1 MVYCNHL
8 CTLGGTEQLSEGEN
22 RFPGNL
28 QNAPKSAVEDA
39 VALSPPSEV
48 EENRK
53 SETEPEGEDGRGGD
67 KEEPGNVQ
75 VDLVA
80 DDEDEVLFLYEGNAE
95 QAEKRTVEEE
105 AVLLDVTREAAA
117 AKESKEEEK
126 LKEGGGAKRK
136 RTAETDGQ
144 EGTNEDERLLV
155 ENEAMKEKGEGG
167 EPEVEVTFDTT
178 AFEETP
184 LTEGMKKIR
193 DLELELNALEKK
205 EELIKMQKATV
216 LQELR
221 KEKKK
226 ALLLLKNSLEQE

>member
-1 MVYCNHL
+1 M
-8 CTLGGTEQLSEGEN
+8 
-22 RFPGNL
+22 
-28 QNAPKSAVEDA
+28 
-39 VALSPPSEV
+39 ALSPPSEV

-53 SETEPEGEDGRGGD
+53 SETEGRGGD
-67 KEEPGNVQ
+67 KGDHDNVQ
-75 VDLVA
+75 VDLTV
-80 DDEDEVLFLYEGNAE
+80 DDEDDVEFLYEGNAE

-126 LKEGGGAKRK
+126 LKEGGGIKRK

-155 ENEAMKEKGEGG
+155 ENEAMKEKREKG
-167 EPEVEVTFDTT
+167 EPEIKVILDTT

-184 LTEGMKKIR
+184 LTEGMTKIR
-193 DLELELNALEKK
+193 DLELELNALQKK

-221 KEKKK
+221 KEKKR

>member
-1 MVYCNHL
+1 M

-39 VALSPPSEV
+39 VALSPPSKV

-126 LKEGGGAKRK
+126 LKEGGGIKRK

-155 ENEAMKEKGEGG
+155 ENGAMKGKREKGE
-167 EPEVEVTFDTT
+167 PEIKVILDTT

-193 DLELELNALEKK
+193 DLQLELSALKKK
-205 EELIKMQKATV
+205 EALIK
-216 LQELR
+216 QELR
-221 KEKKK
+221 EEEKRV
-226 ALLLLKNSLEQE
+226 LLLLQNSLEQE

>member
-1 MVYCNHL
+1 M

-39 VALSPPSEV
+39 VALSPPSKV

-80 DDEDEVLFLYEGNAE
+80 DDEDEVLVLYEGNAE
-95 QAEKRTVEEE
+95 QAEERTVEEE

-126 LKEGGGAKRK
+126 LKEGGGIKRK

-155 ENEAMKEKGEGG
+155 ENEAMKGKREKD
-167 EPEVEVTFDTT
+167 EPEIKVILDTT

-193 DLELELNALEKK
+193 DLQLELSALKKK
-205 EELIKMQKATV
+205 EALIK
-216 LQELR
+216 QELR
-221 KEKKK
+221 EEEKRV
-226 ALLLLKNSLEQE
+226 LLLLQNSLEQE

>member
-1 MVYCNHL
+1 M

-39 VALSPPSEV
+39 VALSPPSKV

-105 AVLLDVTREAAA
+105 AVLSDVTREAAA

-126 LKEGGGAKRK
+126 LKEGGGIKRK

-144 EGTNEDERLLV
+144 EGTNEDDERLLV
-155 ENEAMKEKGEGG
+155 KNEAMKGKREKG
-167 EPEVEVTFDTT
+167 EPEVKVILDMT

-193 DLELELNALEKK
+193 DLQLELSALKKK
-205 EELIKMQKATV
+205 EALIK
-216 LQELR
+216 QELR
-221 KEKKK
+221 EEEKRV
-226 ALLLLKNSLEQE
+226 LLLLQNSLEQE

>member
-1 MVYCNHL
+1 M

-39 VALSPPSEV
+39 VALSPPSKV

-105 AVLLDVTREAAA
+105 AVLSDVTREASA

-126 LKEGGGAKRK
+126 LKEGGGIKRK

-144 EGTNEDERLLV
+144 EGTNEDDERLLV
-155 ENEAMKEKGEGG
+155 KNEAMKGKREKD
-167 EPEVEVTFDTT
+167 EPEIKVILDTT

-193 DLELELNALEKK
+193 DLQLELSALKKK
-205 EELIKMQKATV
+205 EALIK
-216 LQELR
+216 QELR
-221 KEKKK
+221 EEEKRV
-226 ALLLLKNSLEQE
+226 LLLLQNSLEQE

>member
-1 MVYCNHL
+1 M

-39 VALSPPSEV
+39 VALSPPSKV

-105 AVLLDVTREAAA
+105 AVLSDVTREAAA

-126 LKEGGGAKRK
+126 LKEGGGIKRK

-144 EGTNEDERLLV
+144 EGTNEDDERLLV
-155 ENEAMKEKGEGG
+155 KNEAMKGKREKD
-167 EPEVEVTFDTT
+167 EPEIKVILDMT

-193 DLELELNALEKK
+193 DLQLELSALKKK
-205 EELIKMQKATV
+205 EALIK
-216 LQELR
+216 QELR
-221 KEKKK
+221 EEEKRV
-226 ALLLLKNSLEQE
+226 LLLLQNSLEQE

>member
-1 MVYCNHL
+1 M
-8 CTLGGTEQLSEGEN
+8 
-22 RFPGNL
+22 
-28 QNAPKSAVEDA
+28 
-39 VALSPPSEV
+39 ALLPPSEV

-75 VDLVA
+75 VDLTV
-80 DDEDEVLFLYEGNAE
+80 DDEDDVEFLYEGNAE

-126 LKEGGGAKRK
+126 LKEGGGIKRK

-155 ENEAMKEKGEGG
+155 ENEAMKEKREKG
-167 EPEVEVTFDTT
+167 EPEIKVILDTT

-193 DLELELNALEKK
+193 DLQLELSALEKK
-205 EELIKMQKATV
+205 EALIKMQKETV

-221 KEKKK
+221 EEKKK
-226 ALLLLKNSLEQE
+226 ALLLLQNSLEQE

>member
-1 MVYCNHL
+1 M
-8 CTLGGTEQLSEGEN
+8 
-22 RFPGNL
+22 
-28 QNAPKSAVEDA
+28 
-39 VALSPPSEV
+39 ALSPPSKV

-53 SETEPEGEDGRGGD
+53 SETEPEGGDGRGGD

-105 AVLLDVTREAAA
+105 AVLSDVTREAAA

-126 LKEGGGAKRK
+126 LKEGGGIKRK

-144 EGTNEDERLLV
+144 EGTNEDDERLLV
-155 ENEAMKEKGEGG
+155 KNEAMKGKREEG
-167 EPEVEVTFDTT
+167 EPEIKVILDTT

-193 DLELELNALEKK
+193 DLQLELSALKKK
-205 EELIKMQKATV
+205 EALIK
-216 LQELR
+216 QELR
-221 KEKKK
+221 EEEKRV
-226 ALLLLKNSLEQE
+226 LLLLQNSLEQE

>member
-1 MVYCNHL
+1 M
-8 CTLGGTEQLSEGEN
+8 
-22 RFPGNL
+22 
-28 QNAPKSAVEDA
+28 
-39 VALSPPSEV
+39 ALSPPSKV

-53 SETEPEGEDGRGGD
+53 SETEPEGGDGRGGD

-105 AVLLDVTREAAA
+105 AVLSDVTREASA

-126 LKEGGGAKRK
+126 LKEGGGIKRK

-144 EGTNEDERLLV
+144 EGTNEDDERLLV
-155 ENEAMKEKGEGG
+155 KNEAMKGKREKGE
-167 EPEVEVTFDTT
+167 PEIKVILDTT

-193 DLELELNALEKK
+193 DLQLELSALKKK
-205 EELIKMQKATV
+205 EALIK
-216 LQELR
+216 QELR
-221 KEKKK
+221 EEEKRV
-226 ALLLLKNSLEQE
+226 LLLLQNSLEQE

>member
-1 MVYCNHL
+1 M
-8 CTLGGTEQLSEGEN
+8 
-22 RFPGNL
+22 
-28 QNAPKSAVEDA
+28 
-39 VALSPPSEV
+39 ALLPPSEV

-53 SETEPEGEDGRGGD
+53 SETEGRGGD
-67 KEEPGNVQ
+67 KGDHDNVQ
-75 VDLVA
+75 VDLTV
-80 DDEDEVLFLYEGNAE
+80 DDEDDVEFLYEGNAE

-136 RTAETDGQ
+136 RTAETDGK

-155 ENEAMKEKGEGG
+155 ENEAMKEKREKG
-167 EPEVEVTFDTT
+167 EPEIKVILDTT

-193 DLELELNALEKK
+193 DLQLELSALEKK
-205 EELIKMQKATV
+205 EALIKMQKETV

-221 KEKKK
+221 EEKKK
-226 ALLLLKNSLEQE
+226 ALLLLQNSLEQE

>member
-1 MVYCNHL
+1 M
-8 CTLGGTEQLSEGEN
+8 
-22 RFPGNL
+22 
-28 QNAPKSAVEDA
+28 
-39 VALSPPSEV
+39 ALLPPSEV

-53 SETEPEGEDGRGGD
+53 SETEGRGGD
-67 KEEPGNVQ
+67 KEDHDNVQ
-75 VDLVA
+75 VDLTA
-80 DDEDEVLFLYEGNAE
+80 DDGDDVVCVYEGNAE

-136 RTAETDGQ
+136 RTAETDGK

-155 ENEAMKEKGEGG
+155 ENEAMKEKREKG
-167 EPEVEVTFDTT
+167 EPEVKVILDTT

-193 DLELELNALEKK
+193 DLQLELSALEKK
-205 EELIKMQKATV
+205 EALIKMQKETV

-221 KEKKK
+221 EEKKK
-226 ALLLLKNSLEQE
+226 ALLLLQNSLEQE

>member
-1 MVYCNHL
+1 M

-75 VDLVA
+75 VDLIA

-126 LKEGGGAKRK
+126 LKEGGGIKRK

-155 ENEAMKEKGEGG
+155 ENEAMKEKREKG
-167 EPEVEVTFDTT
+167 EPEIKVILDTT

-193 DLELELNALEKK
+193 DLQLELSALEKK
-205 EELIKMQKATV
+205 EALIKMQKETV

-221 KEKKK
+221 KEKKR
-226 ALLLLKNSLEQE
+226 ALLLLQNSLEQE

>member
-1 MVYCNHL
+1 M

-22 RFPGNL
+22 RFPGHL

-75 VDLVA
+75 VDLIA

-126 LKEGGGAKRK
+126 LKEGGGIKRK

-155 ENEAMKEKGEGG
+155 ENETMKEKREKG
-167 EPEVEVTFDTT
+167 EPEIKVILDTT

-193 DLELELNALEKK
+193 DLELELNTLEKK

>member
-1 MVYCNHL
+1 M

-39 VALSPPSEV
+39 VALSPPSKV

-126 LKEGGGAKRK
+126 LKEGGGIKRK

-155 ENEAMKEKGEGG
+155 ENEAMKGKREKGE
-167 EPEVEVTFDTT
+167 PEIKVILDMT

-193 DLELELNALEKK
+193 DLQLELSALKKK
-205 EELIKMQKATV
+205 EALIK
-216 LQELR
+216 QELR
-221 KEKKK
+221 EEEKRV
-226 ALLLLKNSLEQE
+226 LLLLQNSLEQE

>member
-1 MVYCNHL
+1 M

-39 VALSPPSEV
+39 VALSPPSKV

-67 KEEPGNVQ
+67 KEEPGNIQ

-80 DDEDEVLFLYEGNAE
+80 GDEDEVLFLYEGNAE

-126 LKEGGGAKRK
+126 LKEGGGIKRK

-155 ENEAMKEKGEGG
+155 ENEAMKGKREKGE
-167 EPEVEVTFDTT
+167 PEIKVILDTT

-193 DLELELNALEKK
+193 DLQLELSALKKK
-205 EELIKMQKATV
+205 EALIK
-216 LQELR
+216 QELR
-221 KEKKK
+221 EEEKRV
-226 ALLLLKNSLEQE
+226 LLLLQNSLEQE

>member
-1 MVYCNHL
+1 M
-8 CTLGGTEQLSEGEN
+8 
-22 RFPGNL
+22 
-28 QNAPKSAVEDA
+28 
-39 VALSPPSEV
+39 ALLPPSEV

-53 SETEPEGEDGRGGD
+53 SETEGRGGD
-67 KEEPGNVQ
+67 KGDHDNVQ
-75 VDLVA
+75 VDLTV
-80 DDEDEVLFLYEGNAE
+80 DDEDDVEFLYEGNAE

-126 LKEGGGAKRK
+126 LKEGGGIKRK

-155 ENEAMKEKGEGG
+155 ENEAMKEKREKG
-167 EPEVEVTFDTT
+167 EPEVKVTFDTT

-221 KEKKK
+221 KEKKR

>member
-1 MVYCNHL
+1 M

-39 VALSPPSEV
+39 VALSPPSKV

-67 KEEPGNVQ
+67 KEEPGNIQ

-80 DDEDEVLFLYEGNAE
+80 GDEDEVLFLYEGNAE

-105 AVLLDVTREAAA
+105 AVLSDVTREAAA

-126 LKEGGGAKRK
+126 LKEGGGAKR
-136 RTAETDGQ
+136 
-144 EGTNEDERLLV
+144 
-155 ENEAMKEKGEGG
+155 
-167 EPEVEVTFDTT
+167 
-178 AFEETP
+178 
-184 LTEGMKKIR
+184 LTG
-193 DLELELNALEKK
+193 
-205 EELIKMQKATV
+205 
-216 LQELR
+216 
-221 KEKKK
+221 KK
-226 ALLLLKNSLEQE
+226 AQMKMKGSLLKMRL

>member
-1 MVYCNHL
+1 M
-8 CTLGGTEQLSEGEN
+8 S
-22 RFPGNL
+22 
-28 QNAPKSAVEDA
+28 
-39 VALSPPSEV
+39 LSPPSKV

-53 SETEPEGEDGRGGD
+53 SETEPEGGDGRGGD

-105 AVLLDVTREAAA
+105 AVLSDVTREASA

-126 LKEGGGAKRK
+126 LKEGGGIKRK

-144 EGTNEDERLLV
+144 EGTNEDDKRLLV
-155 ENEAMKEKGEGG
+155 KNEAMKGKREKGE
-167 EPEVEVTFDTT
+167 PEIKVILDTT

-193 DLELELNALEKK
+193 DLQLELSALKKK
-205 EELIKMQKATV
+205 EALIK
-216 LQELR
+216 QELR
-221 KEKKK
+221 EEEKRV
-226 ALLLLKNSLEQE
+226 LLLLQNSLEQE

>member
-1 MVYCNHL
+1 M
-8 CTLGGTEQLSEGEN
+8 
-22 RFPGNL
+22 
-28 QNAPKSAVEDA
+28 
-39 VALSPPSEV
+39 ALSPPSEV

-53 SETEPEGEDGRGGD
+53 SETEGRGGD
-67 KEEPGNVQ
+67 KGDHDNVQ
-75 VDLVA
+75 VDLTV
-80 DDEDEVLFLYEGNAE
+80 DDEDDVEFLYEGNAE

-126 LKEGGGAKRK
+126 LKEGGGIKRK

-155 ENEAMKEKGEGG
+155 ENEAMKEKREKG
-167 EPEVEVTFDTT
+167 EPEVKVTFDTT

-193 DLELELNALEKK
+193 DLQLELSSLEKK
-205 EELIKMQKATV
+205 EALIKMQKETV

-221 KEKKK
+221 EEKKK
-226 ALLLLKNSLEQE
+226 ALLLLQNSLEQE

>member
-1 MVYCNHL
+1 M
-8 CTLGGTEQLSEGEN
+8 
-22 RFPGNL
+22 
-28 QNAPKSAVEDA
+28 
-39 VALSPPSEV
+39 ALLPPSEV

-53 SETEPEGEDGRGGD
+53 SETEGRGGD
-67 KEEPGNVQ
+67 KGDHDNVQ
-75 VDLVA
+75 VDLTV
-80 DDEDEVLFLYEGNAE
+80 DDGDDVVCVYEGNAE

-126 LKEGGGAKRK
+126 LKEGGGIKRK

-155 ENEAMKEKGEGG
+155 ENEAMKEKREKG
-167 EPEVEVTFDTT
+167 EPEIKVILDTT

-184 LTEGMKKIR
+184 LTEGMTKIR
-193 DLELELNALEKK
+193 DLELELNALQKK

-221 KEKKK
+221 KEKKR
-226 ALLLLKNSLEQE
+226 ALLLLQNSLEQE

>member
-1 MVYCNHL
+1 M

-39 VALSPPSEV
+39 VALSPPSKV

-105 AVLLDVTREAAA
+105 AVLSDVTREAAA

-126 LKEGGGAKRK
+126 LKEGGGIKRK

-144 EGTNEDERLLV
+144 EGTNEDDERLLV
-155 ENEAMKEKGEGG
+155 KNEAMKGKREKG
-167 EPEVEVTFDTT
+167 EPEVKVILDTT

-193 DLELELNALEKK
+193 DLQLELSALEKK
-205 EELIKMQKATV
+205 EALIK
-216 LQELR
+216 QELR
-221 KEKKK
+221 EEEKRV
-226 ALLLLKNSLEQE
+226 LLLLQNSLEQE

>member
-1 MVYCNHL
+1 M

-39 VALSPPSEV
+39 VALSPPSKV

-53 SETEPEGEDGRGGD
+53 SETEPEGGDGRGGD

-126 LKEGGGAKRK
+126 LKEGGGIKRK

-144 EGTNEDERLLV
+144 EGTNEDDERLLV
-155 ENEAMKEKGEGG
+155 KNEAMKGKREKG
-167 EPEVEVTFDTT
+167 EPEVKVILDMT

-193 DLELELNALEKK
+193 DLQLELSALKKK
-205 EELIKMQKATV
+205 EALIK
-216 LQELR
+216 QELR
-221 KEKKK
+221 EEEKRV
-226 ALLLLKNSLEQE
+226 LLLLQNSLEQE

>member
-1 MVYCNHL
+1 M
-8 CTLGGTEQLSEGEN
+8 
-22 RFPGNL
+22 
-28 QNAPKSAVEDA
+28 
-39 VALSPPSEV
+39 ALLPPSEV

-80 DDEDEVLFLYEGNAE
+80 ADEDEVLFLYEGNAE

-126 LKEGGGAKRK
+126 LKEGGGIKRK

-155 ENEAMKEKGEGG
+155 ENEAMKEKREKG
-167 EPEVEVTFDTT
+167 EPEVKVTFDTT

-193 DLELELNALEKK
+193 DLQLELSALEKK
-205 EELIKMQKATV
+205 EALIKMQKETV

-221 KEKKK
+221 KEKKR
-226 ALLLLKNSLEQE
+226 ALLLLQNSLEQE

>member
-1 MVYCNHL
+1 L

-39 VALSPPSEV
+39 VALSPPSKV

-75 VDLVA
+75 VDLIA

-126 LKEGGGAKRK
+126 LKEGGGIKRK

-155 ENEAMKEKGEGG
+155 ENEAMKEKREKG
-167 EPEVEVTFDTT
+167 EPEVKVTFDTT

-193 DLELELNALEKK
+193 DLQLELSALEKK
-205 EELIKMQKATV
+205 EALIKMQKETV

-221 KEKKK
+221 KEKKN
-226 ALLLLKNSLEQE
+226 ALLLLQNSLEQE

>member
-1 MVYCNHL
+1 M
-8 CTLGGTEQLSEGEN
+8 
-22 RFPGNL
+22 
-28 QNAPKSAVEDA
+28 
-39 VALSPPSEV
+39 ALSPPSEV

-75 VDLVA
+75 VDLIA

-126 LKEGGGAKRK
+126 LKEGGGIKRK

-155 ENEAMKEKGEGG
+155 ENEAMKEKREKG
-167 EPEVEVTFDTT
+167 EPEIKVILDTT

-193 DLELELNALEKK
+193 DLQLELSALEKK
-205 EELIKMQKATV
+205 EALIKMQKETV

-221 KEKKK
+221 KEKKR
-226 ALLLLKNSLEQE
+226 ALLLLQNSLEQE

>member
-1 MVYCNHL
+1 M
-8 CTLGGTEQLSEGEN
+8 
-22 RFPGNL
+22 
-28 QNAPKSAVEDA
+28 
-39 VALSPPSEV
+39 ALSPPSKV

-75 VDLVA
+75 VDLIA

-126 LKEGGGAKRK
+126 LKEGGGIKRK

-155 ENEAMKEKGEGG
+155 ENEAMKEKREKG
-167 EPEVEVTFDTT
+167 EPEVKVTFDTT

-193 DLELELNALEKK
+193 DLQLELSALEKK
-205 EELIKMQKATV
+205 EALIKMQKETV

-221 KEKKK
+221 KEKKR
-226 ALLLLKNSLEQE
+226 ALLLLQNSLEQE

>member
-1 MVYCNHL
+1 M
-8 CTLGGTEQLSEGEN
+8 
-22 RFPGNL
+22 
-28 QNAPKSAVEDA
+28 
-39 VALSPPSEV
+39 ALSPPSEV

-126 LKEGGGAKRK
+126 LKEGGGIKRK

-155 ENEAMKEKGEGG
+155 ENEAMKEKREKG
-167 EPEVEVTFDTT
+167 EPEVKVILDTT

-193 DLELELNALEKK
+193 DLQLELSALEKK
-205 EELIKMQKATV
+205 EALIKMQKETV

-221 KEKKK
+221 KEKKR
-226 ALLLLKNSLEQE
+226 ALLLLQNSLEQE

>member
-1 MVYCNHL
+1 M

-39 VALSPPSEV
+39 VALSPPSKV

-53 SETEPEGEDGRGGD
+53 SETEPEGGNGRGGD

-105 AVLLDVTREAAA
+105 AVLSDVTREAAS

-126 LKEGGGAKRK
+126 LKEGGGIKRK

-155 ENEAMKEKGEGG
+155 ENEAMKGKREKGE
-167 EPEVEVTFDTT
+167 PEIKVILDTT

-193 DLELELNALEKK
+193 DLQLELSALEKK
-205 EELIKMQKATV
+205 EALIKMQKETV

-221 KEKKK
+221 KEKKR
-226 ALLLLKNSLEQE
+226 ALLLLKNSLENE

>member
-1 MVYCNHL
+1 M

-39 VALSPPSEV
+39 VALSPPSKV

-105 AVLLDVTREAAA
+105 AVLSDVTREAAA

-136 RTAETDGQ
+136 RTAETDGK

-155 ENEAMKEKGEGG
+155 ENEAMKEKREKG
-167 EPEVEVTFDTT
+167 EPEVKVILDTT

-193 DLELELNALEKK
+193 DLQLELSALKKK
-205 EELIKMQKATV
+205 EALIK
-216 LQELR
+216 QELR
-221 KEKKK
+221 EEEKRV
-226 ALLLLKNSLEQE
+226 LLLLQNSLEQE

>member
-1 MVYCNHL
+1 M
-8 CTLGGTEQLSEGEN
+8 
-22 RFPGNL
+22 
-28 QNAPKSAVEDA
+28 
-39 VALSPPSEV
+39 ALSPPSKV
-48 EENRK
+48 EENGK

-67 KEEPGNVQ
+67 KKDPGNVQ
-75 VDLVA
+75 VDLTA
-80 DDEDEVLFLYEGNAE
+80 DDEDDVVCVYERNAE
-95 QAEKRTVEEE
+95 EAEKRIVEEE
-105 AVLLDVTREAAA
+105 AVLLDVTREAEA
-117 AKESKEEEK
+117 AKESKEKEK

-136 RTAETDGQ
+136 RTAETDGK

-155 ENEAMKEKGEGG
+155 ENVSMKEKGEGG

-221 KEKKK
+221 KEKKES
-226 ALLLLKNSLEQE
+226 AAASEELS

>member
-1 MVYCNHL
+1 M

-39 VALSPPSEV
+39 VALSPPSEG

-53 SETEPEGEDGRGGD
+53 SETELEGEEGRGGD
-67 KEEPGNVQ
+67 KEDHDNVQ
-75 VDLVA
+75 VDLTA
-80 DDEDEVLFLYEGNAE
+80 DDEDDVVCVYERNAE
-95 QAEKRTVEEE
+95 QAEKRIVEKE
-105 AVLLDVTREAAA
+105 AVLLDVTREAEA
-117 AKESKEEEK
+117 AKTSKKEEK
-126 LKEGGGAKRK
+126 LKEGGGIKRK

-155 ENEAMKEKGEGG
+155 ENEAMKGKREKGE
-167 EPEVEVTFDTT
+167 PEIKVILDTT

-193 DLELELNALEKK
+193 DLQLELNALEKK
-205 EELIKMQKATV
+205 EELVKMQKAAV

-221 KEKKK
+221 KEKER
-226 ALLLLKNSLEQE
+226 ALLLLKNSLEHE

>member
-1 MVYCNHL
+1 M
-8 CTLGGTEQLSEGEN
+8 
-22 RFPGNL
+22 
-28 QNAPKSAVEDA
+28 
-39 VALSPPSEV
+39 ALSPPSKV
-48 EENRK
+48 EENGK

-75 VDLVA
+75 VDLIA
-80 DDEDEVLFLYEGNAE
+80 DDEDDVVCVYERNAE
-95 QAEKRTVEEE
+95 EAEKRIVEEE
-105 AVLLDVTREAAA
+105 AVLLDVTREAEA
-117 AKESKEEEK
+117 AKKSKEEEK

-136 RTAETDGQ
+136 RTAETDGK

-155 ENEAMKEKGEGG
+155 ENVSMKEKGEGG

-184 LTEGMKKIR
+184 LTEGMTKIR
-193 DLELELNALEKK
+193 DLELELNALQKK

>member
-1 MVYCNHL
+1 M
-8 CTLGGTEQLSEGEN
+8 
-22 RFPGNL
+22 
-28 QNAPKSAVEDA
+28 
-39 VALSPPSEV
+39 ALLPPSEV

-53 SETEPEGEDGRGGD
+53 SETEGRGGD
-67 KEEPGNVQ
+67 KGDHDNVQ
-75 VDLVA
+75 VDLTV
-80 DDEDEVLFLYEGNAE
+80 DDEDDVEFLYEGNAE

-136 RTAETDGQ
+136 RTAETDGK

-155 ENEAMKEKGEGG
+155 ENEAKKEKKEKV
-167 EPEVEVTFDTT
+167 EPEIKVILDTT

-193 DLELELNALEKK
+193 DLQLELSALEKK
-205 EELIKMQKATV
+205 EALIKMQKETV

-221 KEKKK
+221 KEKKR
-226 ALLLLKNSLEQE
+226 ALLLLQNSLEQE

>member
-1 MVYCNHL
+1 M

-39 VALSPPSEV
+39 VALSPPSKV

-53 SETEPEGEDGRGGD
+53 SETEPEVEDGRGGD
-67 KEEPGNVQ
+67 KEEPGNIQ

-80 DDEDEVLFLYEGNAE
+80 GDEDEVLFLYEGNAE

-126 LKEGGGAKRK
+126 LKEGGGIKRK

-155 ENEAMKEKGEGG
+155 ENEAMKGKREKGE
-167 EPEVEVTFDTT
+167 PEIKVILDTT

-193 DLELELNALEKK
+193 DLQLELSALKKK
-205 EELIKMQKATV
+205 EALIK
-216 LQELR
+216 QELR
-221 KEKKK
+221 EEEKRV
-226 ALLLLKNSLEQE
+226 LLLLQNSLEQE